1 MQLRY
6 YVSLSILYN
15 VSLEAITDSKVPP
28 MPARLA
34 RNLGKHFDE
43 EIRFFRSWIDQ
54 PKSVGAVLPTS
65 CATARKMASLINEE
79 SGNPVL
85 ELGPG
90 TGVITKAII
99 NKGIQPKNL
108 YSVEFSQGFI
118 PRLQKEFPSVNFLHG
133 DAFNLD
139 SVLPDMAGRKFDAII
154 SGLPLLNFPKADRIE
169 LLDDLLDRLNPG
181 RPVVQFSYGPK
192 SPIPPNWSTYSVEP
206 LDWMVRNVPPARLW
220 VYRRVAII

>member
-1 MQLRY
+1 
-6 YVSLSILYN
+6 
-15 VSLEAITDSKVPP
+15 

-34 RNLGKHFDE
+34 RKVSKHFDE
-43 EIRFFRSWIDQ
+43 EIRFFKNWIDQ
-54 PKSVGAVLPTS
+54 PKAVGAILPTS
-65 CATARKMASLINEE
+65 ACTARKMASLINVD

-90 TGVITKAII
+90 TGVITQAILD
-99 NKGIQPKNL
+99 KGMPARDL
-108 YSVEFSQGFI
+108 YSVEFSQGFL
-118 PRLQKEFPSVNFLHG
+118 PKLRQSYPDVQFLHG

-139 SVLPDMAGRKFDAII
+139 SVLPDMQGRKFDAIV
-154 SGLPLLNFPKADRIE
+154 SGIPLLNFPTESRIR
-169 LLDDLLDRLNPG
+169 LLNDLLDRLNPG

-220 VYRRVAII
+220 VYRRVAMM